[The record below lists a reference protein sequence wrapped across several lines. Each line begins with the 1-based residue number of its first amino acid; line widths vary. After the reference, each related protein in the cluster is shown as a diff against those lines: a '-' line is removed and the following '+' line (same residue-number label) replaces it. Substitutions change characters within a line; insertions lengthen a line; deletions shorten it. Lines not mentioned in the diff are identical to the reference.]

1 MVSMKTVA
9 LAVVLCLAFRE
20 LLILCRIV
28 TALLR
33 ARRNLIDVLHSERD
47 PRQISM
53 FAEAQMA
60 AIKLD
65 RRYAY
70 TRAFLLL
77 VVLSVAA
84 DIYFT

>member
-1 MVSMKTVA
+1 MVSMTTVA
-9 LAVVLCLAFRE
+9 LGALLCLAFRE
-20 LLILCRIV
+20 SLILCRAV

-60 AIKLD
+60 AMRLD

>member
-1 MVSMKTVA
+1 MVCMKTVT

-20 LLILCRIV
+20 SLILCRVV

-60 AIKLD
+60 TMRLD
-65 RRYAY
+65 LRYAY
-70 TRAFLLL
+70 TSAFLLM
-77 VVLSVAA
+77 VALSVAGV
-84 DIYFT
+84 IYFT

>member
-1 MVSMKTVA
+1 MVSMKTFA
-9 LAVVLCLAFRE
+9 LAVVLCPAFRE

-60 AIKLD
+60 TMRLD
-65 RRYAY
+65 LRYAY
-70 TRAFLLL
+70 TSAFLLM
-77 VVLSVAA
+77 VVLSVAGV
-84 DIYFT
+84 IYFT